1 MFLGIADQINEYDG
15 EFDDVAEDMDMLNTS
30 FNSASD
36 TVSVSSIK
44 LLQ

>member
-1 MFLGIADQINEYDG
+1 MFLAIQDQINEYDG
-15 EFDDVAEDMDMLNTS
+15 EFDEVDDAFDMLNSS